1 MGVLITASL
10 GGGRLVLRNRE
21 IEHLEITSKLG
32 EPHRCLIRFDLDTN
46 HTEGLQDFQGQLS
59 VEIADDSILAGAKA
73 VLFEGIMTAGDQDH
87 QLRGGSRFE
96 LHAESPLMLSMA
108 RNRRATRFATTFDE
122 AVAGLGL
129 TMKGTKRFKVPANG
143 YRMFGETRLEF
154 SRRLADDAGLFLI
167 ERDGQVQLHSE
178 FDDAQR
184 RTLTFGRELLALRA
198 RSTMVNHRFRGG
210 VYEQAAKAD
219 FRFRDQH
226 KEPVVTGALKL
237 TEAVKAAAPA
247 FAGGA
252 DPNLVMSDSR
262 AAFRDQFRDALLR
275 ESERTLGTA
284 VTVEGESRDFLL
296 RLGETI
302 QVVDAPGFALSG
314 STGVFGLVGLTHI
327 WDSAEYRNAFTASPW
342 KNFSNAE
349 RPALRTAPGPFLAE
363 ALETP
368 DDVLGRG
375 FLFVRMAHMDRSDT
389 SKIFARMVSPYAGHE
404 RGLMFVPEP
413 GDEVLVDFLQGDPEH
428 AVVLGSLWN
437 GKELHFEA
445 NPKQIID
452 KVGNVLSFN
461 DSGQIELYTP
471 EGNCILQMSNSQS
484 GRGTRITL
492 HSEGDLLLEAK
503 GQIQL
508 RAASLHEA
516 IGGGVKREIAG
527 DETVTVKG
535 QMTHS
540 SEGMMK
546 HESDT
551 GGSYEGCGSLVTLM
565 PGQARMT
572 SVVSIVEGD
581 GMSVVSGAMV
591 QLNPPVVPPKIPVI
605 PVPVY
610 LPGALS
616 TSHSVRNVPDPT
628 PPFDSDQDPEPPAG
642 A

>member
-1 MGVLITASL
+1 MGVLITATL
-10 GGGRLVLRNRE
+10 GDGRVVLKNRE
-21 IEHLEITSKLG
+21 IEHMEIRSELG
-32 EPHRCLIRFDLDTN
+32 EPHRCLIRFDRDSS
-46 HTEGLQDFQGQLS
+46 HTENLQDYQGQLS
-59 VEIADDSILAGAKA
+59 VEIADDSILGGAKA
-73 VLFEGIMTAGDQDH
+73 VLFEGVMTAGDQDH
-87 QLRGGSRFE
+87 QLRGGSRYE
-96 LHAESPLMLSMA
+96 LHAESPLLLSMA
-108 RNRRATRFATTFDE
+108 RNRRATRFATSFDD

-167 ERDGQVQLHSE
+167 ERDGEVQLHSE
-178 FDDAQR
+178 FDDSRR
-184 RTLTFGRELLALRA
+184 RTLTFGRELLALHA

-210 VYEQAAKAD
+210 VYEQASKAD

-247 FAGGA
+247 FAGGN

-275 ESERTLGTA
+275 ESERTLGAA
-284 VTVEGESRDFLL
+284 VTIDGESRDFLL

-302 QVVDAPGFALSG
+302 QVVDAPGFTLTG
-314 STGVFGLVGLTHI
+314 STGVFGLIGLTHI

-389 SKIFARMVSPYAGHE
+389 SKIFARLVSPFAGNQ

-413 GDEVLVDFLQGDPEH
+413 GDELLIDFLQGDPEH
-428 AVVLGSLWN
+428 AVILGSLWN
-437 GKELHFEA
+437 GKDLHLEA
-445 NPKQIID
+445 EPKQIIT
-452 KVGNVLSFN
+452 KAGNVLLFH
-461 DSGQIELYTP
+461 DDGFIELYTP
-471 EGNCILQMSNSQS
+471 EGKCMLQMSNPQ
-484 GRGTRITL
+484 GGKPHLML

-503 GQIQL
+503 GQIQI

-540 SEGMMK
+540 SEGMMT

-551 GGSYEGCGSLVTLM
+551 GASYEGCGSLMTLM

-572 SVVSIVEGD
+572 SVMSIMEGD
-581 GMSVVSGAMV
+581 AMSVVSGATV
-591 QLNPPVVPPKIPVI
+591 QLNPPVVPPKVPVI
-605 PVPVY
+605 PVPKY
-610 LPGALS
+610 LPGALPS
-616 TSHSVRNVPDPT
+616 SHSVRNVPPPT
-628 PPFDSDQDPEPPAG
+628 PPFDSDQDPEPAKG

>member
-1 MGVLITASL
+1 VLITATL
-10 GGGRLVLRNRE
+10 GGGRVVLKNRE
-21 IEHLEITSKLG
+21 IEHMEIRSELG
-32 EPHRCLIRFDLDTN
+32 EPHRCLIRFDRDTSRSEN
-46 HTEGLQDFQGQLS
+46 LQDLQGQLS
-59 VEIADDSILAGAKA
+59 VEIADDSILGGAKA
-73 VLFEGIMTAGDQDH
+73 VLFDGVMTGGDQHH

-96 LHAESPLMLSMA
+96 LHAESPLLLSMA
-108 RNRRATRFATTFDE
+108 RNRRATTFATTFDD
-122 AVAGLGL
+122 AAAKLGL
-129 TMKGTKRFKVPANG
+129 TVKGTRRFKVPANG

-178 FDDAQR
+178 FDDARR
-184 RTLTFGRELLALRA
+184 RTLTFGRELLALHA

-210 VYEQAAKAD
+210 VYEQATKAD

-226 KEPVVTGALKL
+226 REPVVTGALKL

-247 FAGGA
+247 FAGGGDA
-252 DPNLVMSDSR
+252 NLLMSDSR

-284 VTVEGESRDFLL
+284 VAIDGESRDFLL

-302 QVVDAPGFALSG
+302 QVVDAPGFTLTGA
-314 STGVFGLVGLTHI
+314 TGVFGLTVLTHI
-327 WDSAEYRNAFTASPW
+327 WDSSEYRNTFTASPW

-368 DDVLGRG
+368 PDVLSRG
-375 FLFVRMAHMDRSDT
+375 FLFVRMAHMDRTDANR
-389 SKIFARMVSPYAGHE
+389 IFARLVAPFAGNQ
-404 RGLMFVPEP
+404 RGLIFVPEP
-413 GDEVLVDFLQGDPEH
+413 GDELVVDFLQGDPEH
-428 AVVLGSLWN
+428 AVILGSLWN
-437 GKELHFEA
+437 GKDGLAGIE
-445 NPKQIID
+445 PKQIVT
-452 KVGNVLSFN
+452 KAGNVLLFH
-461 DSGQIELYTP
+461 DDGFIELYTP
-471 EGNCILQMSNSQS
+471 EGKCMLQMSNKD
-484 GRGTRITL
+484 GKPRVML

-516 IGGGVKREIAG
+516 IGGGVKREIGG

-551 GGSYEGCGSLVTLM
+551 GGSYEGCGSLMTLM

-572 SVVSIVEGD
+572 SVISVVEGD
-581 GMSVVSGAMV
+581 AMSVVSGATV

-605 PVPVY
+605 PVPKY
-610 LPGALS
+610 LPGALA
-616 TSHSVRNVPDPT
+616 TSHGPRAKPEPT
-628 PPFDSDQDPEPPAG
+628 PPFDSDQDPAPSTG

>member
-1 MGVLITASL
+1 
-10 GGGRLVLRNRE
+10 
-21 IEHLEITSKLG
+21 
-32 EPHRCLIRFDLDTN
+32 
-46 HTEGLQDFQGQLS
+46 
-59 VEIADDSILAGAKA
+59 
-73 VLFEGIMTAGDQDH
+73 
-87 QLRGGSRFE
+87 
-96 LHAESPLMLSMA
+96 
-108 RNRRATRFATTFDE
+108 
-122 AVAGLGL
+122 
-129 TMKGTKRFKVPANG
+129 MKGTKRFKVPANG

-178 FDDAQR
+178 FDDARR

-210 VYEQAAKAD
+210 VYEQASKAD

-284 VTVEGESRDFLL
+284 VTVRGRVARLSAPAGRDHPGRGRARVRAE
-296 RLGETI
+296 RLDRRVRPRRPHSHLGFRRVPERLHREPVEEL
-302 QVVDAPGFALSG
+302 QQRRAPGAP
-314 STGVFGLVGLTHI
+314 H
-327 WDSAEYRNAFTASPW
+327 R
-342 KNFSNAE
+342 
-349 RPALRTAPGPFLAE
+349 PGPFLAE

-368 DDVLGRG
+368 DDVLARG

-404 RGLMFVPEP
+404 RGIMFVPEP

-452 KVGNVLSFN
+452 KVGNVLSFS
-461 DSGQIELYTP
+461 DSGKIELYTP
-471 EGNCILQMSNSQS
+471 EGNCILQMSNSQG

-551 GGSYEGCGSLVTLM
+551 GSSYEGCGSLMTLM

-572 SVVSIVEGD
+572 SVMSIMEGD
-581 GMSVVSGAMV
+581 AMSVVSGGMV

-605 PVPVY
+605 PVPTY
-610 LPGALS
+610 LPGALPS
-616 TSHSVRNVPDPT
+616 SHVPQNVPDPT